1 MILCHACD
9 HFLSRGGI
17 ILSFPAICI
26 LVCVFIVFT
35 EPNAK
40 EFETVGF
47 FFFLKKTDFQIEQV
61 AFLYYEYFLIY
72 TNNFNIN

>member
-47 FFFLKKTDFQIEQV
+47 FFFFKE
-61 AFLYYEYFLIY
+61 
-72 TNNFNIN
+72 N

>member
-47 FFFLKKTDFQIEQV
+47 FF
-61 AFLYYEYFLIY
+61 
-72 TNNFNIN
+72 